1 MMVGIE
7 AIATAFGSRLVTNA
21 ELEEAYPEWDFR
33 RLGERTGVFARPIA
47 ADGETA
53 LDFAE
58 RAARKLID
66 DGRLKPSEIDAV
78 IFCTETPDHLI
89 PPNSCV
95 LHQRLKLMTSVSAFD
110 ITLACSGYPYALML
124 ARSMID
130 SGAAKNVLVATSDT
144 YSHLIHPGDRAT
156 RVLFG
161 DGGAVSL
168 VTARSE
174 RYRIQEIM
182 LGTSGEHYQ
191 RFIVKAGG
199 ARFPRS
205 DTTREERQDKSG
217 NIRNAESIEMDGFGV
232 LSFFNT
238 QVPRAVRELLAKRQ
252 LDIKDIDLF
261 VCHQASKVALEGVRK
276 GIGADPEKFIIDI
289 EETGNL
295 VSASIPVALERA
307 ESAGRIKRGQ
317 RIVLCG
323 FGVGLSWGTALIEA

>member
-1 MMVGIE
+1 MAGIE

-21 ELEEAYPEWDFR
+21 ELEKAHPEWDFQ

-58 RAARKLID
+58 RAARKLVE
-66 DGRLKPSEIDAV
+66 DGRLKPGEIDAV

-95 LHQRLKLMTSVSAFD
+95 LHQRLKIPTTAAAFD

-124 ARSMID
+124 ARSMIAG
-130 SGAAKNVLVATSDT
+130 GAAKNVLVATADT

-168 VTARSE
+168 VTGGSE
-174 RYRIQEIM
+174 RYRIRDIS
-182 LGTSGEHYQ
+182 LGTSGDHYQ

-199 ARFPRS
+199 ARTPKS
-205 DTTREERQDKSG
+205 AATGEERQDKSG
-217 NIRNAESIEMDGFGV
+217 NIRTDENIEMDGFGV
-232 LSFFNT
+232 LSFFNS
-238 QVPRAVRELLAKRQ
+238 QVPKAARELLDRHGLQ
-252 LDIKDIDLF
+252 VKDMDLII
-261 VCHQASKVALEGVRK
+261 CHQASKVALEGVRK
-276 GIGADPEKFIIDI
+276 GLGADPDRFVIDI
-289 EETGNL
+289 AETGNL
-295 VSASIPVALERA
+295 VSASIPVALARA
-307 ESAGRIKRGQ
+307 EAAGRIRPGQ
-317 RIVLCG
+317 RLLLCG
-323 FGVGLSWGTALIEA
+323 FGVGLSWGTALLEA

>member
-1 MMVGIE
+1 MVGIE
-7 AIATAFGSRLVTNA
+7 AIATAFGSRLVTNT
-21 ELEEAYPEWDFR
+21 ELEKAHPEWDFQ

-47 ADGETA
+47 IDGETA

-58 RAARKLID
+58 RAARKLD
-66 DGRLKPSEIDAV
+66 DGRLKPAEIDAV

-95 LHQRLKLMTSVSAFD
+95 LHQRLKLTTNVAAFD

-130 SGAAKNVLVATSDT
+130 GGAAKNVLVATADT

-168 VTARSE
+168 VTGKSE
-174 RYRIQEIM
+174 RFRIHDIM
-182 LGTSGEHYQ
+182 LGTSGDHYQ

-199 ARFPRS
+199 ARMPRS
-205 DTTREERQDKSG
+205 EATREEHQDKSG

-238 QVPRAVRELLAKRQ
+238 QVPKAVRELLAKHG
-252 LDIKDIDLF
+252 LDMKDVDLF

-276 GIGADPEKFIIDI
+276 GMGADPDKFVIDI

-295 VSASIPVALERA
+295 VSASIPVALARA
-307 ESAGRIKRGQ
+307 EAAGRIKRGQ

>member
-1 MMVGIE
+1 MVGIE

-21 ELEEAYPEWDFR
+21 ELEMAYPEWDFE

-47 ADGETA
+47 IDGETA

-58 RAARKLID
+58 RAARKLVD
-66 DGRLKPSEIDAV
+66 DGRLQPGEIDAV
-78 IFCTETPDHLI
+78 IFCTETPDYVI

-95 LHQRLKLMTSVSAFD
+95 LHQRLKLPTNVAAFD

-130 SGAAKNVLVATSDT
+130 GGAARNVLVATADT

-168 VTARSE
+168 VTGRSE
-174 RYRIQEIM
+174 RFRILDIM
-182 LGTSGEHYQ
+182 LGTSGAHYQ

-199 ARFPRS
+199 ARMPRS
-205 DTTREERQDKSG
+205 EAAREEHQDKSG

-238 QVPRAVRELLAKRQ
+238 QVPKAVHELLAKHT
-252 LDIKDIDLF
+252 LDMNDIDLI

-276 GIGADPEKFIIDI
+276 GMGADPDRFIIDI
-289 EETGNL
+289 GETGNL
-295 VSASIPVALERA
+295 VSASIPVALARA
-307 ESAGRIKRGQ
+307 EAAGRIKRGQ
-317 RIVLCG
+317 RIILCG

>member
-1 MMVGIE
+1 MVGIE
-7 AIATAFGSRLVTNA
+7 AIATAFGSRLLTNA
-21 ELEEAYPEWDFR
+21 ELELAYPEWDFQ

-47 ADGETA
+47 IDGETA

-58 RAARKLID
+58 RAARKLVD
-66 DGRLKPSEIDAV
+66 DGRLQPDEIDGV
-78 IFCTETPDHLI
+78 IFCTETPDYVI
-89 PPNSCV
+89 PPNACV
-95 LHQRLKLMTSVSAFD
+95 LHQRLKLPTNVAAFD

-130 SGAAKNVLVATSDT
+130 GGAARNVLVATADT

-168 VTARSE
+168 VTGRSE
-174 RYRIQEIM
+174 RFRILDIM
-182 LGTSGEHYQ
+182 LGTSGDHYQ

-199 ARFPRS
+199 TRMPRS
-205 DTTREERQDKSG
+205 EATREEHQDKSG

-238 QVPRAVRELLAKRQ
+238 QVPKAVRELLAKHT
-252 LDIKDIDLF
+252 LDMNDIDLI
-261 VCHQASKVALEGVRK
+261 VCHQASKLALEGVRK
-276 GIGADPEKFIIDI
+276 GIGADPDKFVIDI
-289 EETGNL
+289 SETGNM
-295 VSASIPVALERA
+295 VSASIPVALARA
-307 ESAGRIKRGQ
+307 EAEGRIKRGQ
-317 RIVLCG
+317 RIILCG